1 MVQEATPVR
10 AQKGRKILLPYLY
23 PWSVY
28 RTDVFVMGSIKTK
41 GSRTREESKV
51 GIGVRFLTLRKIFM
65 NIFSGCTTFSGPFF

>member
-51 GIGVRFLTLRKIFM
+51 GIGTRVSTLRKIFM
-65 NIFSGCTTFSGPFF
+65 NTFRSCITFSGPFV